1 MEKLS
6 GKLLI
11 YCYVTNVTQQRQVT
25 SASQNDGK
33 WKFQWRKRWPVLFSQ
48 NKAYDEPEWRY
59 WPGIAPV

>member
-25 SASQNDGK
+25 SASQNDSK
-33 WKFQWRKRWPVLFSQ
+33 WKFQWRKRWPVLLSQ
-48 NKAYDEPEWRY
+48 NKAYDEPE
-59 WPGIAPV
+59 